1 MQFRGFYEGKTDEK
15 PISESSLQENG
26 KCSHHP
32 ILYQGSVC
40 VLKAAEKI
48 FPAVFGGFVITKI
61 SLPEDADLCGCS
73 GCRNKTK
80 MRTIFGVSTTT
91 LGFLHPLS
99 SPSRQFWSIGVS
111 SSGIP
116 RSIFWA
122 LWSPLHSS
130 KISDIPSSF
139 LIHGLFLLSFLCL
152 LISATPG
159 AFSSLFGAQISTG
172 KEEKKNVHPA
182 LQNPCSPSGDPNFP
196 SAPSHGEEAL

>member
-1 MQFRGFYEGKTDEK
+1 MQFRGFYEGRTDEK

-80 MRTIFGVSTTT
+80 MRTIFGVNTTT
-91 LGFLHPLS
+91 LWVF
-99 SPSRQFWSIGVS
+99 SI
-111 SSGIP
+111 P
-116 RSIFWA
+116 
-122 LWSPLHSS
+122 
-130 KISDIPSSF
+130 
-139 LIHGLFLLSFLCL
+139 CL
-152 LISATPG
+152 LLPG
-159 AFSSLFGAQISTG
+159 
-172 KEEKKNVHPA
+172 N
-182 LQNPCSPSGDPNFP
+182 SGPL
-196 SAPSHGEEAL
+196 G